1 MGVSNPES
9 HVQAAVWSTIGHLP
23 GIRVFRNNVGTA
35 ATKDGRF
42 IKFGLCPG
50 SSDLIGWTE
59 YVIAPEDVGC
69 RVAVFTALEIK
80 TATGRAT
87 DQQKAFIN
95 AVRNSGGIAGVV
107 RNPQQ
112 ALNLIS
118 EYQP

>member
-1 MGVSNPES
+1 MSNPES
-9 HVQAAVWSTIGHLP
+9 HIQAAVWSTIGHLP

-59 YVIAPEDVGC
+59 YVVAPEDVG
-69 RVAVFTALEIK
+69 RRIAVFTALEIK

-87 DQQKAFIN
+87 CQQRAFIDAVNN
-95 AVRNSGGIAGVV
+95 AGGIAGVV
-107 RNPQQ
+107 RNAQQ
-112 ALNLIS
+112 AIELLES
-118 EYQP
+118 YQP